1 MKEQKDEHRKYYN
14 KSGDEVPSCTTIVK
28 LLDKPELVKWANY
41 MGFKRI
47 NTTKLL
53 ESKAEYGTYCHKQVE
68 SYFNDGLISAKSNS
82 DFLSS
87 VEYRDVIYKIKI
99 IDLYFQKLGI
109 EVIRTELPIEGN
121 EYGGT
126 LDMLC
131 YNRTKDCLMVFDVK
145 TSKQVYQSHWVQI
158 MGYCQLLEEKYN
170 LHVDE
175 IGVLLL
181 SKPINSPE
189 LINIKPTKDCWR
201 EMYVFNALKEL
212 YYYLNAPE
220 ELIDKRMKENYHE

>member
-1 MKEQKDEHRKYYN
+1 MKVQKEEHRKYYN
-14 KSGDEVPSCTTIVK
+14 GDREIPSCTTIVK

-41 MGFKRI
+41 MGFKRV

-53 ESKAEYGTYCHKQVE
+53 EEKAQYGTYCHKQVE
-68 SYFNDGLISAKSNS
+68 AYFNDGLISAKTNS

-87 VEYRDVIYKIKI
+87 AEYR
-99 IDLYFQKLGI
+99 DLYFQKLGI
-109 EVIRTELPIEGN
+109 EVLRTELPIEGS

-145 TSKQVYQSHWVQI
+145 TSKQIYQTHWVQI

-181 SKPINSPE
+181 SKPLNSPE

-201 EMYVFNALKEL
+201 ELYVFNALKEL

-220 ELIDKRMKENYHE
+220 ELIDKRLKEK